1 MCVLNDFEKV
11 RAKAKALSAAGS
23 KTAFAARPRL
33 FFSYEPKKR

>member
-1 MCVLNDFEKV
+1 MLNDFEKV
-11 RAKAKALSAAGS
+11 RAKAKALSAAAGS